1 MSDNILKVDHLT
13 TAFKSKEGWVNVI
26 EDVNFSV
33 KKGEV
38 LGIVGE
44 SGCGKSVTSLS
55 ILRLLPER
63 LSKIV
68 SGSVIFDGVDLLKL
82 NKRQLRKYRGD
93 GIAMV
98 FQDSLSGLN
107 PVVRIGD
114 QLVEAILAHQNISKE
129 AAQKLA
135 VENLKKVGIPSPEKR
150 ILDYPHQLSGGMRQR
165 VLIAMALSNHLNLLI
180 ADEPTTALDV
190 TIQAQILD
198 LLLEL
203 RDEYKM
209 AIMIITHDMGV
220 VYERTDKVMVM
231 YAGQVVEY
239 GSRDEVFRETLHPYT
254 EGLLASIP
262 KLDQDRD
269 QLLPSIPGTVP
280 ASGDMPEG
288 CRFASRCKYCKDQ
301 CLKASPPMWAQG
313 EHQVRCWRYIND

>member
-1 MSDNILKVDHLT
+1 MSDNILTVNHLT
-13 TAFKSKEGWVNVI
+13 TAFRSKEGWVNVI
-26 EDVNFSV
+26 ENINFSV

-68 SGSVIFDGVDLLKL
+68 SGSVMFDGVDLMKL

-129 AAQKLA
+129 QARNIA

-150 ILDYPHQLSGGMRQR
+150 IFDYPHQLSGGMRQR

-220 VYERTDKVMVM
+220 VYERTDNVMVM

-239 GSRDEVFRETLHPYT
+239 GSKHDVFSDTLHPYT

-262 KLDQDRD
+262 KLDQDRNE
-269 QLLPSIPGTVP
+269 LLPSIPGTVP
-280 ASGDMPEG
+280 ASGDMPKG
-288 CRFASRCKYCKDQ
+288 CRFNSRCKYCMEKCVQ
-301 CLKASPPMWAQG
+301 ASPPIFVKR
-313 EHQVRCWRYIND
+313 EHQVRCWRYVDD